1 MTKKQEENIGVND
14 LEPFVL
20 SLEKLGEKK
29 LALQVLDAF
38 AKEARQFAQ
47 YENLA
52 KCYFKLKNYT
62 KSISHGEKALALSP
76 GSQES
81 YVTRLNLINVYN
93 HANYPEKAMTY
104 ITCNERVLP
113 GNTDVAFEKAYSL
126 YLLNRREEA
135 EQILTDLLSNS
146 EKFDEETITKIKFN
160 LGTYLLYR
168 DKFQEGMQNFIFE
181 GAKMRFWETETIF
194 SRNQKLG
201 DMPFWAGSPEV
212 SNLVIYAEAGIGD
225 EIINIRFMKHLKER
239 GITPYWYAAWHDN
252 GYGKERKGLFEI
264 FTNSGFKVLTNE
276 SEVRSI
282 PDAKW
287 TYSMHLPIY
296 LNLTQKD
303 LWYGPYIKTTEEF
316 DKKYSWIKSQS
327 QLNVGIRWQGNPAY
341 DHDLHRSYPLKQL
354 YEALKGMNAACYSL
368 QRDNGLEE
376 MEDFPDIIDMK
387 RYMDSYEDTLSIIN
401 QMDFV
406 ITSCT
411 SIAHAAAA
419 LGKRTFILLP
429 ISAYYTWSH
438 STKQSPWYGDHVTLC
453 RQKRPRVWDEPIAEL
468 KEILQKEGYL

>member
-1 MTKKQEENIGVND
+1 MKKKDENIGVND
-14 LEPFVL
+14 LEPFVM

-38 AKEARQFAQ
+38 SKQSKTFFQ

-52 KCYFKLKNYT
+52 KCYFKLKDYN
-62 KSISHGEKALALSP
+62 KSINYGEKALALSP
-76 GSQES
+76 NGQQS
-81 YVTRLNLINVYN
+81 YVTRSNLINVYN
-93 HANYPEKAMTY
+93 HANYPEKAWTY
-104 ITCNERVLP
+104 ITCNERMVS
-113 GNTDVAFEKAYSL
+113 GDSEVAFEKAYSL
-126 YLLNRREEA
+126 YLLNRRDEA
-135 EQILTDLLSNS
+135 EAILMDLLAHS
-146 EKFDEETITKIKFN
+146 ENFDEETVTKIKFN

-181 GAKMRFWETETIF
+181 GSKMRFWDNTETIF
-194 SRNQKLG
+194 SRNQKLK
-201 DMPFWAGSPEV
+201 DIPFWAGSPEIK
-212 SNLVIYAEAGIGD
+212 NLVIYAEAGIGD
-225 EIINIRFMKHLKER
+225 EIVNIRFMKHLKER
-239 GITPYWYAAWHDN
+239 GITPYWYAAWHDL

-264 FTNSGFKVLTNE
+264 FTNSGFEVLCEE
-276 SEVRSI
+276 SEVRAI

-303 LWYGPYIKTTEEF
+303 LWYGPYIKTSEEF
-316 DKKYSWIKSQS
+316 DKKYSWIKEQS
-327 QLNVGIRWQGNPAY
+327 ELNCGIRWQGNPAY
-341 DHDLHRSYPLKQL
+341 DHDLHRSYPVKQL
-354 YEALKGMNAACYSL
+354 YEALKGFKGAAYSL
-368 QRDNGLEE
+368 QRDTGIEEAKDFEGL
-376 MEDFPDIIDMK
+376 IDMQ

-419 LGKRTFILLP
+419 LGKRTFILVP

-438 STKQSPWYGDHVTLC
+438 STKQSPWYGDNVTLC

-468 KEILQKEGYL
+468 VEILKKEGYL